1 MKQKSRVRSEKK
13 QRVSVS
19 LDEADY
25 AALHKIARSQKPPL
39 SDSYVAAVAIRRF
52 IEALPPNAS
61 ILALD
66 KTDN

>member
-19 LDEADY
+19 LGEADY
-25 AALHKIARSQKPPL
+25 LALHRLARSQKPPL

-52 IEALPPNAS
+52 VEALPPNAS
-61 ILALD
+61 IFALD
-66 KTDN
+66 KSNK

>member
-1 MKQKSRVRSEKK
+1 MKQKARVRPDRK

-19 LDEADY
+19 LGEADY
-25 AALHKIARSQKPPL
+25 FALHKIARSQKPPL

-66 KTDN
+66 KTNN